1 MSYSKGTYIPPT
13 HKTHTQVWDLSD
25 QFYKSKGDWLA
36 ENFVSTLPNA
46 ITLEKRNIKVEEVHD
61 VWKGW
66 NPKRQK
72 AFSARYEDIALL
84 LPIQVDE
91 QLIKTIMLFWDS
103 SYRCFTFIHEDM
115 VPTIE
120 EYIALLRIEI
130 HNPNKVFW
138 KKMRG

>member
-46 ITLEKRNIKVEEVHD
+46 IILEKRNIKVEEVHD

-66 NPKRQK
+66 NVEKQK
-72 AFSARYEDIALL
+72 AFSTRYRNITLF
-84 LPIQVDE
+84 LPIQVDK
-91 QLIKTIMLFWDS
+91 QLFKAIMPFWDP
-103 SYRCFTFIHEDM
+103 SY
-115 VPTIE
+115 
-120 EYIALLRIEI
+120 
-130 HNPNKVFW
+130 K
-138 KKMRG
+138 